1 MTRPFLF
8 CLLPIACCLFLFSC
22 STPGNIQN
30 QNLAYLYLP
39 EKFHFTPEFTVW
51 NFSDDSSRLY
61 VRLNPKEFLFTRSG
75 ENFAANFSISYRL
88 IESYDNPLLVDSS
101 RKNFTM
107 IKKENS
113 TTAIVAVDFLSNRNI
128 EMLMECKII
137 DLNKNVTDIFFIH
150 IDRSSRQSRNSFL
163 VVNAIDSVPHF
174 KKRIPALPTEIG
186 RAHV

>member
-1 MTRPFLF
+1 MKKETLLKSYHCIMKKRKNSFPNFYFLISIF
-8 CLLPIACCLFLFSC
+8 LSLFAC

-75 ENFAANFSISYRL
+75 ENFTANFSIAYRVV
-88 IESYDNPLLVDSS
+88 ESYDNPLLVDSS
-101 RKNFTM
+101 RKNFSM

-113 TTAIVAVDFLSNRNI
+113 TAAIVTVDFLSNRNI

-137 DLNKNVTDIFFIH
+137 DVNKNVTDIFFIH
-150 IDRSSRQSRNSFL
+150 VDRRN
-163 VVNAIDSVPHF
+163 NQRPY
-174 KKRIPALPTEIG
+174 
-186 RAHV
+186 